1 MRRRPG
7 EHGGSLTVP
16 APHGFEVHNAGVT
29 HEPAHLLDM
38 SPNAEGELVVART
51 SDGWAVVEPGETA
64 TGTRWVIVDGRAE
77 LPEAARRHGVGE
89 HALAMLEHR
98 GPGAHAQSNDHPV
111 RARLDRSPEGEL
123 VLTVPTL
130 SYLEA
135 THDVHTGALTCVVGE
150 DVVLMCE
157 LGDAGVLQRAVE
169 KLTGGFPVPDEGVH
183 QVLAAVLL
191 TLVAEASDV
200 EIGLGDAVAA
210 VERIVFSSTRNADP
224 VEQIYDLKRE
234 IAEARRALGP
244 VTTVLP
250 ELVAEAEE
258 AEDRRESQPWLR
270 RAQAW
275 VERLDKHLDGSDD
288 LLSDMLSAHISQ
300 VNVRQNEDVRKISAW
315 AAIAAAPT
323 LVASIYGMNFRHM
336 PELAWSW
343 AYPAVLLVMVGI
355 CGSLYALFRR
365 SGWL

>member
-1 MRRRPG
+1 M
-7 EHGGSLTVP
+7 
-16 APHGFEVHNAGVT
+16 N
-29 HEPAHLLDM
+29 HEAAHLTDM
-38 SPNAEGELVVART
+38 PQNADGELVVAQT
-51 SDGWAVVEPGETA
+51 SSGWDALPPGTTA
-64 TGTRWVIVDGRAE
+64 TGAQWVIVDERSE
-77 LPEAARRHGVGE
+77 LPEAARRRGIGE

-98 GPGAHAQSNDHPV
+98 GPGAHAQSKDHPL
-111 RARLDRSPEGEL
+111 RARLDRSPDGEL

-130 SYLEA
+130 SYVEA
-135 THDVHTGALTCVVGE
+135 SHDVHTGALTCVVGK

-157 LGDAGVLQRAVE
+157 LGDAGVLEHAVE

-210 VERIVFSSTRNADP
+210 VERIVFSSTRHVDP

-258 AEDRRESQPWLR
+258 AEDRRHSQPWLR

-300 VNVRQNEDVRKISAW
+300 VSVRQNEDVRKISAW

-323 LVASIYGMNFRHM
+323 LLASVYGMNFRHM
-336 PELAWSW
+336 PELTWTYG
-343 AYPAVLLVMVGI
+343 YPLALLAMLAI
-355 CGSLYALFRR
+355 CGTLYGLFRR